1 MILGLANGIT
11 TKSLEY
17 DEMLRACNH
26 KEWLELE
33 LHKERMKTV
42 ASELKEIRER
52 FARAMD
58 GASNVAFNTYKN
70 VSIQSWPHEEAT
82 K

>member
-1 MILGLANGIT
+1 MILGLANSIT

-26 KEWLELE
+26 KQWLELE

-58 GASNVAFNTYKN
+58 GQSLQAFKESQH
-70 VSIQSWPHEEAT
+70 VQIHRRFVE
-82 K
+82 